1 MGRGIFG
8 IIRRAESGHKL
19 SEVASMLCTVCWNVV
34 MFMMASDR
42 SKVGILYPL
51 TFLSE
56 DL

>member
-1 MGRGIFG
+1 
-8 IIRRAESGHKL
+8 
-19 SEVASMLCTVCWNVV
+19 MLCTVV